1 MIAGFQFSTFAADA
15 PEDSW
20 DWDIMEWS
28 IVDAVCC
35 MPYGLELNCDPINFS
50 CYEDGTYG
58 RHVTSVSQ
66 VTDDVDYIART
77 IFAEVINV
85 SPRVKN
91 AFCVAQIIE
100 NRVNSSSFPSTAKGV
115 VSQAN
120 QFGAV
125 GTQAFL
131 WPSHRNYDPAFD
143 STDNCTQEELF
154 MYCTFLAETLYEG
167 KTIKTNYNNGGQDE
181 FCPDLGSSRCFF
193 YHISSSACPF
203 YRYANLQGKLTPSNV
218 QQANYYKTYPLTKS
232 IIKLGSHVYYNY

>member
-1 MIAGFQFSTFAADA
+1 MKKVKFLSLILCACIMIAGFQFSTFAADA

-125 GTQAFL
+125 GTQAFCGL
-131 WPSHRNYDPAFD
+131 LIEIMIQLLTQQIIVHRK
-143 STDNCTQEELF
+143 NCLCTVLFLQKLF
-154 MYCTFLAETLYEG
+154 MRG
-167 KTIKTNYNNGGQDE
+167 KQ
-181 FCPDLGSSRCFF
+181 
-193 YHISSSACPF
+193 
-203 YRYANLQGKLTPSNV
+203 
-218 QQANYYKTYPLTKS
+218 
-232 IIKLGSHVYYNY
+232 